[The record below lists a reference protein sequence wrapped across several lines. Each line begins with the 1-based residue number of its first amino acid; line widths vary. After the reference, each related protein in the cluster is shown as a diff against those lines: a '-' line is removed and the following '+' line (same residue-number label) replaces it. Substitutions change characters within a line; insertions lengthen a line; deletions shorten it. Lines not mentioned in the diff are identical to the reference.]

1 MSEVVFRDY
10 STYLQRIV
18 RLEKKAHEQCNNK
31 MYGDAQATLRQIVCE
46 ANALRE
52 WLKDQPEE
60 C

>member
-1 MSEVVFRDY
+1 MTEFRDY

-18 RLEKKAHEQCNNK
+18 RLEKQAHEQCNLKNYK
-31 MYGDAQATLRQIVCE
+31 SAEATMRQIVCE

-52 WLKDQPEE
+52 WLKEQEE